1 MLKSILL
8 FASSFLII
16 SLSSYSQD
24 ASSTKDAA
32 RTKWIGGNVGYS
44 SSSVKD
50 GATASNF
57 IVGPQYGMMFKDNL
71 GGGVNL
77 NFAFGTTKANDA
89 SNTTNK
95 INSWEVVPYLR
106 YYMGESNLK
115 FFGDLYVGVGGTTTK
130 VESDVDLA
138 NGEFTS
144 SDFKVGL
151 APGMQYWFN
160 DSWSVVSSIAVL
172 EYKSA
177 KTKSGEGAY
186 AATPESTVSDFQLGV
201 DFTRINFGLFYH
213 F

>member
-8 FASSFLII
+8 FASSFLIF
-16 SLSSYSQD
+16 SPSSYSQD
-24 ASSTKDAA
+24 ASSTDDAA

-44 SSSVKD
+44 NNSVKD
-50 GATASNF
+50 GAAASSF
-57 IVGPQYGMMFKDNL
+57 VVGPQYGMMFKGNL

-77 NFAFGTTKANDA
+77 NFTSGTTNSNDA
-89 SNTTNK
+89 SNTVNK
-95 INSWEVVPYLR
+95 VNSWEVVPYLR
-106 YYMGESNLK
+106 YYMGDSDLK
-115 FFGDLYVGVGGTTTK
+115 FFSDLYVGVGGTTTK

-144 SDFKVGL
+144 SDFKLGL

-160 DSWSVVSSIAVL
+160 DSWSVVSSIAL
-172 EYKSA
+172 LQYESK

-186 AATPESTVSDFQLGV
+186 AGSSESTVSDFNLGV